1 MFQYEGRNQDRK
13 EFKVVGR
20 RDIPGRLAYVIATGK
35 AMFSPD
41 VVVPDMLHGKFL
53 RSPYAHARIRSID
66 TSKAQALPGV
76 RAVITWEDPEVKA
89 MPRWM
94 GMGDIKYGAPML
106 GNVADLEGDEVG
118 AVVAAE
124 SEELCEEALRLL
136 KIDWE
141 ELPQYTDPLEAMKP
155 GAAALQPELTPQS
168 NVFQTSKYDIGNV
181 DEAFKKADHVV
192 EYDSNFPQWGLHHP
206 NPATG
211 VAWWEQDQVGSEGPT
226 LFITGLYPS
235 EDDTKLWDI
244 YKIPIDKIHRL
255 SSYQGGKYCDFIYRR
270 CVFLAPL
277 LAKRTGRPVRVAD
290 NRRDQFATVSGQRS
304 VHVKLGFN
312 DDGMITACQDRL
324 ILNMG
329 TRPTST
335 AKWGR
340 AGSWLRTTKCSNVR
354 GEGHNIWTN
363 TARSGLGPD
372 NPYAW
377 QLLTIAITKVANEL
391 GMDPIEV
398 TLKNVSPSINQLE
411 QCIEVG
417 KKAINWDQKWH
428 APGTKKLSN
437 GKMHGISFRYHTIG
451 RGGGNIYA
459 CTVNIKA
466 DGKVYMPLKGP
477 WRGLFAEDAAAMVVA
492 EELGARPEDV
502 FLDYDPLAMYTCVG
516 GGSAGGTEGP
526 WVAKEA
532 AIDCK
537 KVLLEVAAA
546 KLRVAP
552 DELDIKD
559 SRIYLKADPSKNY
572 GFGGFCNSSEDMARD
587 IAATFTGKPLPPSVM
602 MNGVFCEVEVDT
614 ETGQVEITNF
624 VAAVDCGKALRPSST
639 EGQIDSQLIMTVGAC
654 MLEEMIYDK
663 TSGVLLNGSTLEYK
677 PPTILDIPT
686 MNPILLESR
695 TGTSCYKS
703 GGVSHCIME
712 RGMVACAVHNAI
724 GKWIE
729 DVPITPDKVLK
740 ALGKI

>member
-20 RDIPGRLAYVIATGK
+20 RGIPGRLAYVIATGK

-41 VVVPDMLHGKFL
+41 VVVPNMLHGKFL

-136 KIDWE
+136 KVDWE

-155 GAAALQPELTPQS
+155 GAAPLQPELTPQS

-192 EYDSNFPQWGLHHP
+192 EYDSNFLQWGLHHP

-211 VAWWEQDQVGSEGPT
+211 VAWWEQDQVG
-226 LFITGLYPS
+226 
-235 EDDTKLWDI
+235 
-244 YKIPIDKIHRL
+244 
-255 SSYQGGKYCDFIYRR
+255 
-270 CVFLAPL
+270 
-277 LAKRTGRPVRVAD
+277 
-290 NRRDQFATVSGQRS
+290 
-304 VHVKLGFN
+304 
-312 DDGMITACQDRL
+312 
-324 ILNMG
+324 
-329 TRPTST
+329 
-335 AKWGR
+335 
-340 AGSWLRTTKCSNVR
+340 
-354 GEGHNIWTN
+354 GEGNNVWTN

-398 TLKNVSPSINQLE
+398 TLKNVSPSINQLK

-428 APGTKKLSN
+428 APGTKKLPN
-437 GKMHGISFRYHTIG
+437 GKMHGIAFRYHTIG

-492 EELGARPEDV
+492 EELGARLEDV